1 MEDLPALA
9 VAAGS
14 AAGDCPPHPACAQ
27 DPSYAAAG
35 AAYSVYEDSRKASM
49 DAPLDVAGML
59 ASPAPVTAA
68 GDLQPPHQAEPQPPA
83 SSAPAPQQPQQQQ
96 AAEQAKGAAPVDP
109 YQYLL
114 ALSNFPSPRP
124 GVRGWVGGN
133 GRGDEAGPGDF
144 ASAYLNQAAA
154 PSAPAG
160 TTMMEVC
167 ILLLGAW
174 VYSNFSHH
182 QALTHSHTYTHPTH
196 SWPPR
201 RTRRA
206 T

>member
-1 MEDLPALA
+1 MEALPALA
-9 VAAGS
+9 AAAGS
-14 AAGDCPPHPACAQ
+14 AAGDCPPPPACAQ

-35 AAYSVYEDSRKASM
+35 AAYSVYEDSRKAFM

-83 SSAPAPQQPQQQQ
+83 SSAPPPQQPQQQQ
-96 AAEQAKGAAPVDP
+96 AAEQAKGAALVDP

-144 ASAYLNQAAA
+144 ASAYLNQASA

-160 TTMMEVC
+160 ATMMEVC
-167 ILLLGAW
+167 ILLLG
-174 VYSNFSHH
+174 VFKFLSS
-182 QALTHSHTYTHPTH
+182 LSTHSHTYTHPIH
-196 SWPPR
+196 SWPTR